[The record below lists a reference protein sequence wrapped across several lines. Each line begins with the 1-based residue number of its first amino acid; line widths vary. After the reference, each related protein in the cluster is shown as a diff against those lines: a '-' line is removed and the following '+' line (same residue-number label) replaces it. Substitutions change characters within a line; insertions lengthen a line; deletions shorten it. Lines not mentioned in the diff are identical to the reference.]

1 MYKIYLEDLKNN
13 LEDLKDDM
21 LTDGK
26 LLHIED
32 REIMGDIVNIENSID
47 RIENLLIKNNCL
59 EGLK

>member
-32 REIMGDIVNIENSID
+32 REIMGDIVNIENSTD